1 MIEIIV
7 IELFQKLIL
16 HTLAWLF
23 LTKLTNQ
30 HTHQPYLSPKTS
42 HSLKGSTF
50 GAFMQLHKVLILLC
64 ICTLAQ
70 KFTFLRLGPK
80 TLKDKLFCSFNEVFA
95 LLKVWVL
102 VVFTWSCDFCVLYKV
117 TPKVFVIAIWPKS
130 WG

>member
-7 IELFQKLIL
+7 FELFQKHIL
-16 HTLAWLF
+16 SYIHLHVFDKTHKSTHTP
-23 LTKLTNQ
+23 T
-30 HTHQPYLSPKTS
+30 LSLPKTG

-95 LLKVWVL
+95 
-102 VVFTWSCDFCVLYKV
+102 
-117 TPKVFVIAIWPKS
+117 FVEIF
-130 WG
+130 GL